1 MPDRG
6 KRARQEFPDVGTFAR
21 LLRPYVVIR
30 YASQLLGLDSVT
42 LLRMSSELETKTV

>member
-6 KRARQEFPDVGTFAR
+6 KRARQEFPG

-42 LLRMSSELETKTV
+42 LLRM